1 MKNLLSIF
9 LFSLPFGVISQQ
21 TPKILVSVVVD
32 QMKYEFVDRFW
43 EDFGDNGFK
52 KLVNDGVFCRNT
64 HYNYI
69 PTYTGPGH
77 ASIYT
82 GTTPSVHGIIGNN
95 WYKKDDFSPV
105 YCAGDWK
112 SQTVCL
118 CKKPHGKSNPGNG
131 QMSPDALLCNTV
143 GDQLKLKDSISKVF
157 GVSIKDR
164 GAILSTGALSD
175 GAYWL
180 NSESQWITSSFYRKN
195 IPKWMVDFHENH
207 PISSYL
213 IGKWEGKTFS
223 YDLNKKYAELGPSYI
238 KSVPMGNDYTID
250 FTKQLF
256 VNEKL
261 GEDNHT
267 DFLVICF
274 SATDYVGHKFGP
286 DSEEVKSTYQK
297 LDKNIADLIQFL
309 NQRVGIENY
318 ILSLTSDHGA
328 TTSIEDV
335 EKNRLKGGLFSSKEM
350 LVQLN
355 KNLEIAFGVPEIIKR
370 YANMQLYI
378 NYPIIDSLN
387 ILDNEVFLQTKKWFI
402 SQPYI
407 DDIYNLRTLKNAF
420 NTHKTQ
426 MLINGLHP
434 KRSGD
439 IFLTLSPGYIDWYTK
454 TGTTHGSHYNYD
466 AHVPLFFYGANIDAK
481 QIYRNIKITD
491 IAPTYSIIMK
501 TAFPNACTGN
511 PIGEIF

>member
-1 MKNLLSIF
+1 
-9 LFSLPFGVISQQ
+9 VISQQ

-223 YDLNKKYAELGPSYI
+223 YDLNKEYVELGPSYI

-267 DFLVICF
+267 RRI
-274 SATDYVGHKFGP
+274 
-286 DSEEVKSTYQK
+286 
-297 LDKNIADLIQFL
+297 
-309 NQRVGIENY
+309 
-318 ILSLTSDHGA
+318 
-328 TTSIEDV
+328 
-335 EKNRLKGGLFSSKEM
+335 
-350 LVQLN
+350 
-355 KNLEIAFGVPEIIKR
+355 
-370 YANMQLYI
+370 
-378 NYPIIDSLN
+378 
-387 ILDNEVFLQTKKWFI
+387 
-402 SQPYI
+402 
-407 DDIYNLRTLKNAF
+407 
-420 NTHKTQ
+420 
-426 MLINGLHP
+426 
-434 KRSGD
+434 
-439 IFLTLSPGYIDWYTK
+439 
-454 TGTTHGSHYNYD
+454 
-466 AHVPLFFYGANIDAK
+466 
-481 QIYRNIKITD
+481 
-491 IAPTYSIIMK
+491 
-501 TAFPNACTGN
+501 
-511 PIGEIF
+511 